1 MGSWIRSPRLPWT
14 ALLGSGLLVAA
25 ATTTGCQP
33 SNPNVGQVEKPIITD
48 DAPKSSEEAAA
59 QSEPPPIQYKRKPR

>member
-1 MGSWIRSPRLPWT
+1 MGSWIRSARLPLI
-14 ALLGSGLLVAA
+14 ALLVAGLLA
-25 ATTTGCQP
+25 AAGCQP